1 MWGNILTHIGMHHTL
16 WVPQPPVVDAALEEF
31 LKARHKRSNTFHVV

>member
-16 WVPQPPVVDAALEEF
+16 LLVPT
-31 LKARHKRSNTFHVV
+31 SNLSSFQYTISFPFNKDLRL